1 MMRLI
6 NSIENMNDRMIEDS
20 SNKKTKVKSKKDSI
34 YTKNY
39 NKKRKSMIQLI
50 QKISEQYEIP
60 LHFEKEEDIK
70 ISQEK
75 DDEEIIIPITNRITN
90 SSLSSSS
97 EKKKSIIIKKETFNV
112 ASTNTTTTKSIIID
126 LSTNKP
132 INSKNNNKSKSED
145 IFTPMKTVKR
155 KANKINETD
164 VYNKNKVDNNNNN
177 KRKKVDNKENRTVVN
192 KRKLDRLKN
201 HITPK

>member
-90 SSLSSSS
+90 SSSSSS

-145 IFTPMKTVKR
+145 IFTPMKTAKR

-164 VYNKNKVDNNNNN
+164 VYNKNK
-177 KRKKVDNKENRTVVN
+177 RKKVDNKENRIVVN
-192 KRKLDRLKN
+192 KRILDRLKN